1 MLEVEY
7 DRRAE
12 ATVTSADDLGAQF
25 EEFLREQRDRPTD
38 E

>member
-1 MLEVEY
+1 MLELEH

-12 ATVTSADDLGAQF
+12 ASITSADDLGAQF
-25 EEFLREQRDRPTD
+25 EQFLKDQRD